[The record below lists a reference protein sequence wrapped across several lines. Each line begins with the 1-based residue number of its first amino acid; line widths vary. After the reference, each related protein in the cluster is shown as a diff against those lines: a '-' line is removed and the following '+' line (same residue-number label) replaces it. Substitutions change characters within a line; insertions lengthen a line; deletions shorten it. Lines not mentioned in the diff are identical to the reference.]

1 MNNSL
6 NFINTNISAIS
17 RAKSIVLDTSYRK
30 NNSKRIPSSN
40 QINLSK
46 KKKNEQNLNNIT
58 CPIIQKKL
66 FSLLD
71 IKPKFRSKAPNL
83 PNQYKRKIYSN
94 LDYYLYEKNSKQN
107 LSQIPQIESYGKKEE
122 KKILK
127 KINLKKSQSRR
138 ERLYR
143 PISWDNYDINEI
155 KKEQKDKLKPEG
167 FEFHQKNSILNNKQN
182 YIKNNYVKLDPK
194 KSFILIRK
202 MNKLKA
208 YKSNIF
214 FSDNDENNKINLYKK
229 EIASDRRREMYK
241 KYKDSDIF
249 NLRNDKNIIE
259 KSGEHSFLSGRSQ
272 IQDNN
277 IYNHNSETLS
287 CWRLRKPLPGFI
299 NYPSSQFDLFN
310 RDMKNVSRTK
320 ENLLEEVQKLSES
333 FNPTHKQKGLTE
345 YIHLSRAD
353 APNNNQD
360 YLNAFNNNPN
370 VFRRRNEFSSEFFDI
385 YNKYNSLC
393 EKPFAK
399 FNILKVG

>member
-1 MNNSL
+1 
-6 NFINTNISAIS
+6 
-17 RAKSIVLDTSYRK
+17 
-30 NNSKRIPSSN
+30 
-40 QINLSK
+40 
-46 KKKNEQNLNNIT
+46 
-58 CPIIQKKL
+58 
-66 FSLLD
+66 
-71 IKPKFRSKAPNL
+71 
-83 PNQYKRKIYSN
+83 
-94 LDYYLYEKNSKQN
+94 
-107 LSQIPQIESYGKKEE
+107 
-122 KKILK
+122 
-127 KINLKKSQSRR
+127 
-138 ERLYR
+138 
-143 PISWDNYDINEI
+143 
-155 KKEQKDKLKPEG
+155 
-167 FEFHQKNSILNNKQN
+167 
-182 YIKNNYVKLDPK
+182 
-194 KSFILIRK
+194 

-299 NYPSSQFDLFN
+299 NHPSSQFDLFN

-360 YLNAFNNNPN
+360 YLNAYNNNPN

>member
-30 NNSKRIPSSN
+30 NSKRIPSSN

-71 IKPKFRSKAPNL
+71 IKPKFRSKATNL

-167 FEFHQKNSILNNKQN
+167 LEFHQKNSILNNKQN

-277 IYNHNSETLS
+277 LYNHNSETLS